1 MQFRIKSKN
10 IDMSNSTQK
19 AVERLVRFVLSRF
32 ANRIGRVI
40 VRLERIDSVHRPT
53 RISCRLTVQAHSGV
67 VVAEA
72 LETNLISAVERAS
85 GRAGDFVVRKLL
97 CRTPNAA

>member
-19 AVERLVRFVLSRF
+19 AVERCVRFELSRF

-40 VRLERIDSVHRPT
+40 VRLERIDSVHGPT
-53 RISCRLTVQAHSGV
+53 RIGCRLTVQARLGV
-67 VVAEA
+67 VVVEA
-72 LETNLISAVERAS
+72 LETNLKTAVERAS
-85 GRAGDFVVRKLL
+85 GRANDSVARNLL